1 MMITTLGGPAMNFKG
16 SIDAYRQ
23 AATEAG
29 FDASPKSLPVSTAS
43 LFYTAE
49 TTQDAM
55 REFYPHLNT
64 GMSFIRGVGYPK
76 QQFANSSDY
85 REALMV
91 GSRNKLLKRYCINTS
106 CMVINVLWHSLI
118 LAVCHLKML

>member
-1 MMITTLGGPAMNFKG
+1 
-16 SIDAYRQ
+16 
-23 AATEAG
+23 
-29 FDASPKSLPVSTAS
+29 
-43 LFYTAE
+43 
-49 TTQDAM
+49 M

-91 GSRNKLLKRYCINTS
+91 GSPQQIIEKYVSTRVVWSSTFYGT
-106 CMVINVLWHSLI
+106 
-118 LAVCHLKML
+118 A